1 MQVAL
6 SYQTWQE
13 LKEALQQQVIEGLQS
28 MGTATE
34 YFSVL
39 NPFLWNLSIHI
50 YTSMHTYSLSP
61 LPSVY
66 MYFLHK

>member
-13 LKEALQQQVIEGLQS
+13 LKEALQQQVMERLQS
-28 MGTATE
+28 VETATD

-39 NPFLWNLSIHI
+39 TPFL
-50 YTSMHTYSLSP
+50 
-61 LPSVY
+61 
-66 MYFLHK
+66 

>member
-6 SYQTWQE
+6 SYQTWQQ
-13 LKEALQQQVIEGLQS
+13 LKEALQQQVIEGLQTT
-28 MGTATE
+28 GTATD

-39 NPFLWNLSIHI
+39 SPFLWNLWTHI
-50 YTSMHTYSLSP
+50 YTSKHTYSLSP

-66 MYFLHK
+66 MYFLRK